1 MIVTCLLTR
10 LALAQVSCK
19 REQNSAYRPTPLT
32 LTFAKI
38 LQFTL
43 FLIRREQKLMNRK
56 YLFGIIGLALGIAI
70 SFYMTRD
77 FNAKNMTPTS
87 TSTATGGMAGGTGA
101 GVNEQKAMMGDVAAT
116 IEKAK
121 NNPKDYDAQVAAARA
136 FYQIN
141 RFAEAVE
148 YLEKAY
154 AVNPAEIAKQG
165 ALGFIGQYYFDQKK
179 YDEAEEWLHKAIEA
193 DPNDGDI
200 HVILAETFIQ
210 RQPSQPDKAI
220 QDLQKAIKLNPK
232 NAHAFGH
239 MVEAYA
245 LKKDAKSAED
255 ALNKL
260 KEMEPT
266 NNRISALQTLIA
278 DVKAGKPITL
288 PKE

>member
-1 MIVTCLLTR
+1 
-10 LALAQVSCK
+10 
-19 REQNSAYRPTPLT
+19 
-32 LTFAKI
+32 
-38 LQFTL
+38 
-43 FLIRREQKLMNRK
+43 MNRK
-56 YLFGIIGLALGIAI
+56 YLFGIIGLAFGIAV
-70 SFYMTRD
+70 SFYLTRD
-77 FNAKNMTPTS
+77 FNAKNATPTP
-87 TSTATGGMAGGTGA
+87 TTATGGMAGGIETGA
-101 GVNEQKAMMGDVAAT
+101 GGQKAAMGEVAAT

-121 NNPKDYDAQVAAARA
+121 NNPKDYDAQVAAARV

-154 AVNPAEIAKQG
+154 AINPTEIAKQG
-165 ALGFIGQYYFDQKK
+165 ALAFIGQYYFDQKK
-179 YDEAEEWLHKAIEA
+179 YDEAEEWLNKAIAAE
-193 DPNDGDI
+193 PNDADA
-200 HVILAETFIQ
+200 HVTLAETFMQ
-210 RQPSQPDKAI
+210 RQPPQPDKAI
-220 QDLQKAIKLNPK
+220 QELQKGIKINPK

-260 KEMEPT
+260 KEAEPA
-266 NNRISALQTLIA
+266 NPRIAALQTLIA

>member
-1 MIVTCLLTR
+1 
-10 LALAQVSCK
+10 
-19 REQNSAYRPTPLT
+19 
-32 LTFAKI
+32 
-38 LQFTL
+38 
-43 FLIRREQKLMNRK
+43 MNRK
-56 YLFGIIGLALGIAI
+56 YLFGIIGLAFGIAI

-77 FNAKNMTPTS
+77 FNAKNATVTPT
-87 TSTATGGMAGGTGA
+87 TTGGMAGSTETGA
-101 GVNEQKAMMGDVAAT
+101 GGQKAAMGEVAAT

-121 NNPKDYDAQVAAARA
+121 NNPKDYEAQVAAARV

-154 AVNPAEIAKQG
+154 AINPTEIAKAG

-179 YDEAEEWLHKAIEA
+179 YAEAEEWLNKAIAA
-193 DPNDGDI
+193 DPKDADV
-200 HVILAETFIQ
+200 HVILAETFMQ
-210 RQPSQPDKAI
+210 RQPPQPDKAI
-220 QDLQKAIKLNPK
+220 QDLQKAIQLNPK

-245 LKKDAKSAED
+245 LKKDAKLAED

-260 KEMEPT
+260 KEVEPT
-266 NNRISALQTLIA
+266 NNRISVLQTLIA